1 MLPPADGDEEQVL
14 NHSPNKLKDFVSGK
28 FSNKVYKLLSEK
40 NPEIKN
46 LLKKVDWDP
55 STFEKQAVLQYLTQ
69 LDSMSELQLNDVVM
83 QMCNEPVIEKKNYQL
98 ILYALK
104 NDNFPELKVKISRA
118 ILNNFFDICVTQSGN
133 QCVGSLVDN
142 FPELRSEVAGFL
154 AGPEITA
161 DSKYAIHVA
170 LKLMQHD
177 LECGSAH
184 FSPIANKMSSVFEK
198 CIDENSVEKLMNEK
212 TGKLRYEWYHIGTNL
227 WNYDLKN
234 GPSFLQ
240 KMATHPALKILV
252 SGDQNSSTGCFCRKF
267 YANSKNN
274 RLEMT

>member
-1 MLPPADGDEEQVL
+1 MATQWAVERVSARRANGRFEQFLRYATQNHGAD
-14 NHSPNKLKDFVSGK
+14 P
-28 FSNKVYKLLSEK
+28 
-40 NPEIKN
+40 
-46 LLKKVDWDP
+46 
-55 STFEKQAVLQYLTQ
+55 
-69 LDSMSELQLNDVVM
+69 
-83 QMCNEPVIEKKNYQL
+83 
-98 ILYALK
+98 
-104 NDNFPELKVKISRA
+104 
-118 ILNNFFDICVTQSGN
+118 
-133 QCVGSLVDN
+133 
-142 FPELRSEVAGFL
+142 
-154 AGPEITA
+154 
-161 DSKYAIHVA
+161 
-170 LKLMQHD
+170 
-177 LECGSAH
+177 GSAH

-267 YANSKNN
+267 YANGKNN